1 MNSKRITRR
10 KRIVTMNT
18 TINKVLKSHMVL
30 AVLSVFAVVLMAGGV
45 SYSLFQVDKRNTT
58 NQTVAVGTLDA
69 NITSIEGG
77 IVVSDLYPES
87 ASTVGDDHKKYNF
100 TISNTG
106 TYDIDY
112 TVYLKDATDE
122 LLATTNEYESY
133 KRISNEH
140 YQYINYKLDGNIVS
154 NLTKKQ
160 TGEKFVIMKG
170 FLKAGASEDHSIQF
184 FLDNQDTTTTGAPN
198 EIAGSIL
205 SLDIYFEGGVGEETI
220 IDKIIAT
227 SNGVRTA
234 FDDPATTDEGVF
246 EMEDDYGTSY
256 YYRGAVTNNY
266 VKFAGL
272 YWRIIRINGDGSLRI
287 MYDGIHAYANGT
299 NNAYGFIKTNTKYSS
314 KDNDAKYVGWMYG
327 PAGTDS
333 STSKEE
339 AQTNIENSTI
349 KGIVD
354 AWYKT
359 NIADKGYGSAVSD
372 TLFCNDRSI
381 PGKEVT
387 EWSGDTGLGYGLQKT
402 AYGAFGRFMTGNN
415 STNISARIE
424 IQPTFKCSQK
434 NDAFTVDDTNK
445 GNGALTYPVG
455 LITADEIVAAG
466 SGKFNLAN
474 NNYFLY
480 RPGYSYWSLSPF
492 YMFTD
497 NNAYVVY
504 ISTNGGLSYIDSE
517 YTGNAVAPLI
527 NLSYEY
533 ASTLIGDGTMENPYQ
548 TA

>member
-1 MNSKRITRR
+1 
-10 KRIVTMNT
+10 MNT
-18 TINKVLKSHMVL
+18 TINKVLKSHVVL

-106 TYDIDY
+106 TYDIEY

-122 LLATTNEYESY
+122 LLATTNVYESY

-184 FLDNQDTTTTGAPN
+184 FLDNKDTTTTGAPN

-220 IDKIIAT
+220 IDKIIAS
-227 SNGVRTA
+227 SNGVRNE

-256 YYRGAVTNNY
+256 YYRGAVENNY
-266 VKFAGL
+266 VKFAGF
-272 YWRIIRINGDGSLRI
+272 YWRIIRTNGDGSLRI
-287 MYDGIHAYANGT
+287 IYDGEQAYENGVNDIGRFTST
-299 NNAYGFIKTNTKYSS
+299 NQTFNSS
-314 KDNDAKYVGWMYG
+314 HTDAKYIGWMYG

-339 AQTNIENSTI
+339 AQTNTADSTL
-349 KGIVD
+349 KGVVD

-381 PGKEVT
+381 PGKAE
-387 EWSGDTGLGYGLQKT
+387 SGYTYDTGLGYGANAT
-402 AYGAFGRFMTGNN
+402 TFGAYTRIRIGVNGYTGV
-415 STNISARIE
+415 A
-424 IQPTFKCSQK
+424 PTFKCPQK
-434 NDAFTVDDTNK
+434 NDAFTVNDTSK

-466 SGKFNLAN
+466 AGKYETPNT
-474 NNYFLY
+474 NYYLY
-480 RPGYSYWSLSPF
+480 RGSSYWYWSLSPF
-492 YMFTD
+492 FMSSSGLCDMFAV
-497 NNAYVVY
+497 N
-504 ISTNGGLSYIDSE
+504 TNGNYR
-517 YTGNAVAPLI
+517 YFYVTNTGGAVAPVI
-527 NLSYEY
+527 NLSAEY
-533 ASTLIGDGTMENPYQ
+533 AKSLKGTGTMADPYQ
-548 TA
+548 A

>member
-87 ASTVGDDHKKYNF
+87 ASTIGDDHKKYNF

-106 TYDIDY
+106 TYDIEY
-112 TVYLKDATDE
+112 TIYLKDATDE
-122 LLATTNEYESY
+122 LIASTNEYANY

-140 YQYINYKLDGNIVS
+140 YQYINYKLDGNAVS

-160 TGEKFVIMKG
+160 TGEKFIIMKG

-205 SLDIYFEGGVGEETI
+205 SLNIYFEGGVGEETI
-220 IDKIIAT
+220 VDKIIAA

-256 YYRGAVTNNY
+256 YYRGAVENNY
-266 VKFAGL
+266 VKFAGF
-272 YWRIIRINGDGSLRI
+272 YWRIIRVNGDGSLRI
-287 MYDGIHAYANGT
+287 IYDGAQAYANGT
-299 NNAYGFIKTNTKYSS
+299 DNEDRFIKTGQAYNTNY
-314 KDNDAKYVGWMYG
+314 NDAKYVGWMYG
-327 PAGTDS
+327 PVGTTA

-339 AQTNIENSTI
+339 AQTNTVNSTI

-354 AWYKT
+354 EWYKT
-359 NIADKGYGSAVSD
+359 NIEEVGYGDVISD
-372 TLFCNDRSI
+372 TLFCNDRST
-381 PGKEVT
+381 PGKEIT
-387 EWSGDTGLGYGLQKT
+387 GWANDTGLGYGT
-402 AYGAFGRFMTGNN
+402 NYTGYGATARTRVWNN
-415 STNISARIE
+415 KESA
-424 IQPTFKCSQK
+424 PTFKCLQK
-434 NDAFTVDDTNK
+434 NDAFTVNDTNK

-466 SGKFNLAN
+466 SGKYKTTNT
-474 NNYFLY
+474 NYYLY
-480 RPGYSYWSLSPF
+480 RGSSYWYWSISPCNF
-492 YMFTD
+492 YSDYAGVFIVRTSG
-497 NNAYVVY
+497 NLINSSVY
-504 ISTNGGLSYIDSE
+504 TAGG
-517 YTGNAVAPLI
+517 AAAPVI
-527 NLSYEY
+527 NLSAKYVR
-533 ASTLIGDGTMENPYQ
+533 TLRGTGTMTDPYQ
-548 TA
+548 I

>member
-1 MNSKRITRR
+1 
-10 KRIVTMNT
+10 MNT
-18 TINKVLKSHMVL
+18 TINKVLKSHIVL

-106 TYDIDY
+106 TYDIEY

-122 LLATTNEYESY
+122 LLSTTNEYESY

-184 FLDNQDTTTTGAPN
+184 FLDNKDTTTTGAPN

-266 VKFAGL
+266 VKFAGF

-287 MYDGIHAYANGT
+287 IYDGTQAYANGT
-299 NNAYGFIKTNTKYSS
+299 NDVGRFTKTNQAYNTNYN
-314 KDNDAKYVGWMYG
+314 DNKYVGWMYG

-333 STSKEE
+333 STSKAQ
-339 AQTNIENSTI
+339 AQTNTADSTI
-349 KGIVD
+349 KGVVD

-359 NIADKGYGSAVSD
+359 NIADKGYRNAVSD
-372 TLFCNDRSI
+372 TLFCNDRST
-381 PGKEVT
+381 PGKT
-387 EWSGDTGLGYGLQKT
+387 ETGWSSDTGLGYGTQYT
-402 AYGAFGRFMTGNN
+402 AYGTTARTRVWN
-415 STNISARIE
+415 SVASA
-424 IQPTFKCSQK
+424 PTFKCLQK
-434 NDAFTVDDTNK
+434 NDAFTVNDTSK

-466 SGKFNLAN
+466 SGK
-474 NNYFLY
+474 YKTTDTSYYLY
-480 RPGYSYWSLSPF
+480 RGGSYWYWSLSPCYF
-492 YMFTD
+492 D
-497 NNAYVVY
+497 NGHAYVFRVGTTGY
-504 ISTNGGLSYIDSE
+504 LNVAFVNNGG
-517 YTGNAVAPLI
+517 AVAPVI
-527 NLSYEY
+527 NLSAEY
-533 ASTLIGDGTMENPYQ
+533 AKTLRGTGTIDDPYQ
-548 TA
+548 VA